1 MNIEELIQI
10 PPSRHTKERRRLSR
24 QRVNLGALLGGSI
37 TRRTHVC
44 VCDISAIGCRI
55 SARCRFNP
63 GDFLTVSLPSF
74 GPFGG
79 SVVWVREHCIGFEFA
94 RPLHP
99 AVVTKIVGMS
109 RPNARVPARPTRLA
123 S

>member
-1 MNIEELIQI
+1 MM
-10 PPSRHTKERRRLSR
+10 RLS
-24 QRVNLGALLGGSI
+24 VNIGASLGGSI
-37 TRRTHVC
+37 VRRMHVC
-44 VCDISAIGCRI
+44 ICDISAVGCRI

-79 SVVWVREHCIGFEFA
+79 SVVWAREHCIGFEFA

-99 AVVTKIVGMS
+99 AVVSRIVRMS
-109 RPNARVPARPTRLA
+109 KPPTPSALRATRRLTG
-123 S
+123 